1 MHGEGNIKIKGYIIS
16 LILDNGYINIFFWG
30 GGVYVLLFSLL
41 NRYIITKID
50 IFMEMHRILIQY
62 VSTAS
67 DVWLKNRYLD
77 SCFGLLLYGTC
88 TKADL

>member
-1 MHGEGNIKIKGYIIS
+1 MK
-16 LILDNGYINIFFWG
+16 IFFFYTLTFFFW

-67 DVWLKNRYLD
+67 DIWLKNRYLD
-77 SCFGLLLYGTC
+77 SCFGLLLSGTC
-88 TKADL
+88 AMAEPLNKQNVLLIIII